1 MPQTILSYCLVIK
14 ISIAEPVWVFISI
27 VFEVLADFGEVWQ
40 EISRIEQIM
49 QL

>member
-1 MPQTILSYCLVIK
+1 MPQTILSYCLAIR
-14 ISIAEPVWVFISI
+14 ISIVGLVWVFIFI
-27 VFEVLADFGEVWQ
+27 VFEFLADFEEVWQ